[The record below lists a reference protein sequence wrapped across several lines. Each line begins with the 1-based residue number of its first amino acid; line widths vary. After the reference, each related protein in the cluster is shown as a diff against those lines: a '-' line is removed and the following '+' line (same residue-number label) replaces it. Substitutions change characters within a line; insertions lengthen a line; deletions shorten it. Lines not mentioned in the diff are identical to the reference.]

1 MPVKTLVFETSAST
15 NSAIEALFT
24 LTFLKAGVLTGGQS
38 YVKFCIIQN
47 NIAIKAPKIVIYPQK
62 LVYLQSL
69 KMESQVKLFSGI
81 ATEVLAEK
89 IATSYGQSLGKVE
102 HYRFS
107 DGELQAS
114 YEESIRGHSVFIMQ
128 STMPPADNLMELLLL
143 IDAAKRASARHI
155 VAVIPYYGYARQ
167 DRKDKPRVAIGAK
180 LVADMLAVAGATRVM
195 TMDLHADQIQG
206 FFNVPVDHLYASTI
220 FLPYIKSLNLPNLTM
235 AAPDMGGS
243 KRANGYAKH
252 LKAEMVICY
261 KQRAKANV
269 VESMTAIGEIEGRN
283 IILVDDLVDTG
294 GTLCKA
300 ADMMMERGALSVRA
314 ICTHPVLSGK
324 AYENI
329 QNSKLTE
336 LIVTDTIPLTGECPK
351 IKVIS
356 VAPLFAKVI
365 NSVHNYESIS
375 SNFIL

>member
-1 MPVKTLVFETSAST
+1 MK
-15 NSAIEALFT
+15 
-24 LTFLKAGVLTGGQS
+24 
-38 YVKFCIIQN
+38 
-47 NIAIKAPKIVIYPQK
+47 
-62 LVYLQSL
+62 
-69 KMESQVKLFSGI
+69 SQVKLFSGI
-81 ATEVLAEK
+81 ATEDLANK
-89 IATSYGQSLGKVE
+89 IATAYGQPLGKLV

-114 YEESIRGHSVFIMQ
+114 YEESIRGQSVFIMQ

-143 IDAAKRASARHI
+143 IDAAKRASARQI
-155 VAVIPYYGYARQ
+155 VAVLPYFGYARQ
-167 DRKDKPRVAIGAK
+167 DRKDQPRVAIGAK

-220 FLPYIKSLNLPNLTM
+220 FLPYLKKLNIENLTI

-252 LKAEMVICY
+252 LKADIVICY

-269 VESMTAIGEIEGRN
+269 IESMTAIGEIEGRN
-283 IILVDDLVDTG
+283 IVLVDDLVDTG

-336 LIVTDTIPLTGECPK
+336 LIVTDTIPLKEQSSK
-351 IKVIS
+351 IKVLTVS
-356 VAPLFAKVI
+356 DLFAKVI

>member
-1 MPVKTLVFETSAST
+1 MK
-15 NSAIEALFT
+15 
-24 LTFLKAGVLTGGQS
+24 
-38 YVKFCIIQN
+38 
-47 NIAIKAPKIVIYPQK
+47 
-62 LVYLQSL
+62 
-69 KMESQVKLFSGI
+69 SQVKLFSGI
-81 ATEVLAEK
+81 ATEDLANK
-89 IATSYGQSLGKVE
+89 IATAYGQPLGKLV

-143 IDAAKRASARHI
+143 IDAAKRASARQI
-155 VAVIPYYGYARQ
+155 VAVLPYFGYARQ
-167 DRKDKPRVAIGAK
+167 DRKDQPRVAIGAK

-220 FLPYIKSLNLPNLTM
+220 FLPYLKKLNIENLTI

-252 LKAEMVICY
+252 LKADIVICY

-269 VESMTAIGEIEGRN
+269 IESMTAIGEIEGRN
-283 IILVDDLVDTG
+283 IVLVDDLVDTG

-336 LIVTDTIPLTGECPK
+336 LIVTDTIPLIEQSSK
-351 IKVIS
+351 IKVLTVS
-356 VAPLFAKVI
+356 DLFAKVI

>member
-1 MPVKTLVFETSAST
+1 
-15 NSAIEALFT
+15 
-24 LTFLKAGVLTGGQS
+24 
-38 YVKFCIIQN
+38 
-47 NIAIKAPKIVIYPQK
+47 
-62 LVYLQSL
+62 
-69 KMESQVKLFSGI
+69 MESEVRLFSGI
-81 ATEVLAEK
+81 ASDVVATK
-89 IATSYGQSLGKVE
+89 IAKAYGQHLGKVE

-107 DGELQAS
+107 DGELQVS
-114 YEESIRGHSVFIMQ
+114 YEESIRGQSVFIIQ
-128 STMPPADNLMELLLL
+128 STMPPADNLMEMLLL

-155 VAVIPYYGYARQ
+155 IAVLPYFGYARQ
-167 DRKDKPRVAIGAK
+167 DRKDQPRVAIGAK

-206 FFNVPVDHLYASTI
+206 FFNVPVDHLYASTV
-220 FLPYIKSLNLPNLTM
+220 FMPYIQSLNLSNLAI

-243 KRANGYAKH
+243 KRANAYAKH
-252 LKAEMVICY
+252 LNADLVICY

-269 VESMTAIGEIEGRN
+269 IESMTAIGEIEGKN
-283 IILVDDLVDTG
+283 IVLVDDLVDTG

-329 QNSKLTE
+329 AKSKLKE
-336 LIVTDTIPLTGECPK
+336 LIVTDTIPLKQESEK
-351 IKVIS
+351 IKVLSI
-356 VAPLFAKVI
+356 ADLFAKVI

-375 SNFIL
+375 SNFIV